1 MNLFRNRPTNTENKL
16 SVTKME
22 GRGRINQNS
31 QINRYMPL
39 YMTQMNNKDPQNEKT
54 IFNTQQ

>member
-31 QINRYMPL
+31 QINRYMLL